1 MNETIRHIIIG
12 SILGDGFL
20 TPLTKREKL
29 SRLWFKYDDKRYSY
43 LKWLHQ
49 KLKPIGVDPIKKKKN
64 YTQHYFLT
72 HSLKELG
79 MLRKQFYPNGKKII
93 PKDIFSVLVHPLS
106 LAVWYMDDG
115 NLDFRDRYHCNATF
129 ATYGFSEKECRTLV
143 EVLQK
148 NFGIASRIHQ
158 TTMRNKVY
166 YRLYIL
172 SRSTDVFMGLI
183 RPYMHSCFAYKL
195 KK

>member
-29 SRLWFKYDDKRYSY
+29 SRLWLKYDDKRYLY
-43 LKWLHQ
+43 LKWLYQ
-49 KLKPIGVDPIKKKKN
+49 ELKPIGVDPIKKKKN